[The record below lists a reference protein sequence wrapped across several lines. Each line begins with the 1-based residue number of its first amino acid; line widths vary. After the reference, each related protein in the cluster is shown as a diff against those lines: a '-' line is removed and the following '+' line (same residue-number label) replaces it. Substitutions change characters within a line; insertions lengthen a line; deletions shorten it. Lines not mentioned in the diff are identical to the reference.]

1 MKVNKRGFTL
11 IEILAVIV
19 ILAVLAVITIP
30 IVMGIIEETRKDRF
44 LENVKSV
51 VASVEQYNSEHDM
64 KAIGQYVVNQ
74 TDIQYIE
81 DREFDTKMIPVKG
94 EFDGSGLISLN
105 KSGLVRLQVEN
116 DTWCVFGT
124 NKDYRI
130 EKGKCSEVANPLLPT
145 YKIDK
150 VGWAPKKTVTITYPE
165 REEGLIFDYSL
176 DGGKTWIVVKTGNE
190 KKIEFTQPG
199 TIVARVYDGLSYQ
212 TASTF
217 SVTQIDSTPPED
229 VAIAVTKKTTNSIT
243 VTTTGEDKESGIGT
257 IYYSKDN
264 GKTWENAGAG
274 KTYTFKKL
282 KTGSYQL
289 KARVVNGAGLETTS
303 NVVSATTNDII
314 PPTYAVDKTGWQ
326 PKKIVTIT
334 YPAREE
340 DFVYQYSLDG
350 GKSWKEVASPE
361 TKQQITFTANGTV
374 IARITDGVNYK
385 TASSFAVT
393 QIDTTPPTSVI
404 AMGGRTSNSI
414 TLKATCTDDK
424 SGISKIEYSKD
435 NGKTYVDGGTKDT
448 YTFNNLSEGSYY
460 FKARCTNGAG
470 LKSESATLSGNPLEL
485 ITPTYA
491 IDKTGWQPK
500 KVVTITFQARES
512 NYVYQ
517 YSLDGGR
524 SWTTVPA
531 PLTQQQVTF
540 TTNGTLIAR
549 VTDGVNYK
557 TASSLSITQV
567 DSSAPSATVSVAS
580 KTSNSAN
587 LSASCVDNESG
598 ITKIEYSKDNGSSY
612 VSGGTKTTYSFT
624 GLKTGT
630 YNFKVRCTNGSGLQ
644 TVSTTV
650 NSATNAIGTPTY
662 AVDKT
667 GWQTKKVVTITYPA
681 RQSNFTYQYS
691 LDGGR
696 SWTTVAAPA
705 TTKQLTFTANG
716 TVIARVTDGVN
727 YVTASSFAVTQI
739 DTTAPTVSLTSTS
752 KKSNSVSL
760 KATCTDAQSGITKI
774 EFSKDNGSSY
784 VSSGVNA
791 NYTFSGLK
799 AGTYNFKARCTNG
812 SGLQTV
818 SSTLTVA
825 TNVINPPTYKV
836 DKTGWQPKKVVT
848 ITYPERESQ
857 FVYQYSTDGGSSW
870 KTVAS
875 PATTQT
881 VTFTSNGTV
890 IARIYDGTNYVT
902 ASSFAVTQ
910 VDPTAPS
917 AVASI
922 ASKTSNSV
930 TLKATCTDVESGITK
945 IEYSKDNGSSYESGN
960 TSTSY
965 TFGGLKTGNY
975 NFKVRCTNG
984 SGLKTVSASVGGATN
999 TIGTPTYS
1007 VNKTGWAT
1015 SKVVT
1020 ITYPARQSNFT
1031 YQYSLDGGRSWTT
1044 VAAPATTKQ
1053 ITFTATG
1060 TVIARV
1066 TDGTNYVTASSFAV
1080 TQIDTTKVS
1089 AALAVTGKTSN
1100 SVTLSATCTAGDSG
1114 ITKYAYSKDNGG
1126 SFVDAGTSKTYTF
1139 SGLKTGTYNFKVR
1152 CTSGSG
1158 TVGTSSAV
1166 SATTNAISAPTYKVD
1181 KTGWQTKKVVT
1192 ITYPKRQSNYTY
1204 QYSTDGGKTWKTVAS
1219 PATTQNVTFTA
1230 NGTLIARVTDG
1241 TNYVTASSFS
1251 VTQVDATG
1259 PSAVA
1264 AVSTKTTNS
1273 IAIKATCTDAQ
1284 SGITKIEYSKDNG
1297 SSYVSGGTNTTY
1309 TFTGLKTGT
1318 YNFKVRCTNGSGM
1331 TATSTAVSGSTNS
1344 IGTPTYAVDKTGWQ
1358 TKKVVT
1364 ITYPARQSN
1373 FTYQYSL
1380 DGGRSWTT
1388 VASPATTKQV
1398 TFTANG
1404 TIIARI
1410 TDGTN
1415 YVTASSFSVTQ
1426 IDTSAPSATVA
1437 VSSTTYNSAT
1447 LKATCT
1453 DAQSGITKVEFSK
1466 DNGASYVA
1474 NGTNTTYTFGSL
1486 ATGTYNF
1493 RARCTNGVGLQTQS
1507 AAVSKLIQNQFTLTY
1522 NANGGSVSP
1531 TSKKVTAGSTYGTL
1545 PTPTKANY
1553 RFLGWFTAA
1562 SGGTQ
1567 VSSSTVMP
1575 ASNVTIYAHWQAV
1588 TTVVFN
1594 NDITGAQQK
1603 VTVDVGKSTT
1613 APNMTASGYTRKS
1626 WSSTNTSLA
1635 TVSGNTIAAKAIG
1648 TVTIRSN
1655 WTLVNPG
1662 ATSFSGWAKTRTFS
1676 VNASAASGVK
1686 YYTLDDTDTSCSYA
1700 GANQWPTGYLEN
1712 HGGGRTSTRT
1722 ASKYI
1727 CYKVCT
1733 NTNNYDGSNR
1743 CSVAQAAWVG
1753 ADNVAPVKRYAD
1765 FQVWYSGAGS
1775 WGASSYD
1782 ARYLIYR
1789 GNDAFQGYAGV
1800 RTQGIRAS
1808 WNQNMSETLYYAYYG
1823 QQNGQFANYSIR
1835 WGDYGVDT
1843 WYVHCKHSTLCSG
1856 QHAFL
1861 YMQYYDQ
1868 DRAGNTTG
1876 WG

>member
-1 MKVNKRGFTL
+1 MKVNRRGFTL

-30 IVMGIIEETRKDRF
+30 IVMGIIEETRKNRF
-44 LENVKSV
+44 LENVKSIV
-51 VASVEQYNSEHDM
+51 TSVEQYNSEHDM

-81 DREFDTKMIPVKG
+81 DKAFDTKMIPVKG
-94 EFDGSGLISLN
+94 TFDGSGLMSLN
-105 KSGLVRLQVEN
+105 KSGVVRLQVEN

-124 NKDYRI
+124 NKDYKI
-130 EKGKCSEVANPLLPT
+130 EKGKCSEVANPLLPV

-150 VGWAPKKTVTITYPE
+150 VGWAPKKTVTIVYPE

-176 DGGKTWIVVKTGNE
+176 DGGRTWIVVKTGNE

-199 TIVARVYDGLSYQ
+199 AIIARVYDGLFYQ

-217 SVTQIDSTPPED
+217 QVTQIDSTPPED
-229 VAIAVTKKTTNSIT
+229 VAIAVTKKTSNSIT
-243 VTTTGEDKESGIGT
+243 VTATGEDNESGIST

-264 GKTWENAGAG
+264 GATWENGG
-274 KTYTFKKL
+274 SEKTYTFKKL
-282 KTGSYQL
+282 RTGNYQL
-289 KARVVNGAGLETTS
+289 KARIVNNAGLETISSTI
-303 NVVSATTNDII
+303 SASTNEII

-326 PKKIVTIT
+326 PKKVVTIT
-334 YPAREE
+334 YPTREE

-350 GKSWKEVASPE
+350 GETWKEVASPE

-435 NGKTYVDGGTKDT
+435 NGKTYVNGGTKDT
-448 YTFNNLSEGSYY
+448 YTFSGLTEGSYY

-470 LKSESATLSGNPLEL
+470 LISESATLSGNPLEL

-500 KVVTITFQARES
+500 KAVTITYQAREA
-512 NYVYQ
+512 NYIYQ
-517 YSLDGGR
+517 YSLDGGKT
-524 SWTTVPA
+524 WTTVLE

-540 TTNGTLIAR
+540 TSNGTLIAR

-557 TASSLSITQV
+557 TASSLAITQV
-567 DSSAPSATVSVAS
+567 DSSAPSATVSVTS
-580 KTSNSAN
+580 KTSNSVN
-587 LSASCVDNESG
+587 LAASCVDSESG

-612 VSGGTKTTYSFT
+612 VSGGTNTTHNFT

-630 YNFKVRCTNGSGLQ
+630 YNFRVRCTNGSGLQ
-644 TVSTTV
+644 TVSQAV
-650 NSATNAIGTPTY
+650 NSATNTIGTPTY
-662 AVDKT
+662 AIDKT
-667 GWQTKKVVTITYPA
+667 GWQTKKIVTITYPA

-696 SWTTVAAPA
+696 NWTTIASPA
-705 TTKQLTFTANG
+705 TTQQLTFTSNG

-727 YVTASSFAVTQI
+727 YVTASSLAVTQI
-739 DTTAPTVSLTSTS
+739 DTTAPTATLASTS
-752 KKSNSVSL
+752 KKSNAVSL
-760 KATCTDAQSGITKI
+760 KATCTDNESGITKI
-774 EFSKDNGSSY
+774 EFSKDNGSSF
-784 VSSGVNA
+784 VNSGVNA

-799 AGTYNFKARCTNG
+799 SGTYNFKARCTNG
-812 SGLQTV
+812 SGLQTTT
-818 SSTLTVA
+818 STLSVA
-825 TNVINPPTYKV
+825 TNVITPPTYKV
-836 DKTGWQPKKVVT
+836 DKTGWQTEKIVT

-875 PATTQT
+875 PATTQQ

-917 AVASI
+917 AVAAVS
-922 ASKTSNSV
+922 AKTSNSA
-930 TLKATCTDVESGITK
+930 TIKATCTDSESGITK
-945 IEYSKDNGSSYESGN
+945 IEYSKDNGSTFESGN
-960 TSTSY
+960 TSTTY
-965 TFGGLKTGNY
+965 TFGGLKTGTY

-984 SGLKTVSASVGGATN
+984 SGLKTVSAAVNGTTN
-999 TIGTPTYS
+999 AIGTPTYS

-1020 ITYPARQSNFT
+1020 ITYPERQSNFT
-1031 YQYSLDGGRSWTT
+1031 YQYSLDGGRTWTT
-1044 VAAPATTKQ
+1044 VASPATTKQ
-1053 ITFTATG
+1053 ITFNATG

-1080 TQIDTTKVS
+1080 TQIDTTQI
-1089 AALAVTGKTSN
+1089 AAAVAVTGKTSN
-1100 SVTLSATCTAGDSG
+1100 SVTLAATCSTGDSG
-1114 ITKYAYSKDNGG
+1114 IAKYAYSKDNGG
-1126 SFVDAGTSKTYTF
+1126 SFVDAGTNKTYTF
-1139 SGLKTGTYNFKVR
+1139 TGLKTGTYNFKVR

-1158 TVGTSSAV
+1158 IVGTSSAV
-1166 SATTNAISAPTYKVD
+1166 SATTNAIAAPTYKVD
-1181 KTGWQTKKVVT
+1181 KTGWQTKKIVT
-1192 ITYPKRQSNYTY
+1192 ITYPTRESNFTY
-1204 QYSTDGGKTWKTVAS
+1204 QYSTNGGSSWTTVAS
-1219 PATTQNVTFTA
+1219 PATTQQVTFTA
-1230 NGTLIARVTDG
+1230 NGTVIARVTDG
-1241 TNYVTASSFS
+1241 TNYVTASSFA
-1251 VTQVDATG
+1251 VTQIDTTG

-1264 AVSTKTTNS
+1264 AISTKTTNS
-1273 IAIKATCTDAQ
+1273 IAIKATCTDEQ

-1331 TATSTAVSGSTNS
+1331 TAVSTAVSGATNS

-1364 ITYPARQSN
+1364 ITYPERQSD

-1380 DGGRSWTT
+1380 DGGSSWTT
-1388 VASPATTKQV
+1388 VASPATTQQV
-1398 TFTANG
+1398 TFISNG

-1415 YVTASSFSVTQ
+1415 YVTASSFAVTQ

-1453 DAQSGITKVEFSK
+1453 DEQSGITKIEFSK
-1466 DNGASYVA
+1466 DNGASYVS

-1493 RARCTNGVGLQTQS
+1493 KARCTNGSGLTTASATVSQT
-1507 AAVSKLIQNQFTLTY
+1507 IYNQFTLTY

-1531 TSKKVTAGSTYGTL
+1531 TSKKVTVGSTYGTL
-1545 PTPTKANY
+1545 PTPTRSYYK
-1553 RFLGWFTAA
+1553 FLGWFTAA
-1562 SGGTQ
+1562 TGGTQ
-1567 VSSSTVMP
+1567 VSSSTVMG
-1575 ASNVTIYAHWQAV
+1575 ASNVTIYAHWQAQ
-1588 TTVVFN
+1588 TTITFKN
-1594 NDITGAQQK
+1594 NMTGASQS
-1603 VTVDVGKSTT
+1603 TTINVGSTTT
-1613 APNMTASGYTRKS
+1613 APNYTATGYTRTGWGSSNSSIASVSGSTITAKAAGAATITTN
-1626 WSSTNTSLA
+1626 WSLNA
-1635 TVSGNTIAAKAIG
+1635 PTVSGQSTTWTYNSRTLTPSCAGKTYRTITYQYSTNGGSSWTTASSKAFSQNK
-1648 TVTIRSN
+1648 TVQWRCYDSD
-1655 WTLVNPG
+1655 G
-1662 ATSFSGWAKTRTFS
+1662 RYS
-1676 VNASAASGVK
+1676 SAVTANV
-1686 YYTLDDTDTSCSYA
+1686 YADTSSPKTASWSQNSSTFQVTSTSGGCSSLGTHQIVYTGSYA
-1700 GANQWPTGYLEN
+1700 WRNSWESGKAHYNDYFMYCNGGVTGKF
-1712 HGGGRTSTRT
+1712 TSISWSNSCRQVVFKPSLSAWYEWWGKQQTKCVHT
-1722 ASKYI
+1722 GK
-1727 CYKVCT
+1727 T
-1733 NTNNYDGSNR
+1733 NI
-1743 CSVAQAAWVG
+1743 W
-1753 ADNVAPVKRYAD
+1753 
-1765 FQVWYSGAGS
+1765 
-1775 WGASSYD
+1775 
-1782 ARYLIYR
+1782 
-1789 GNDAFQGYAGV
+1789 
-1800 RTQGIRAS
+1800 
-1808 WNQNMSETLYYAYYG
+1808 
-1823 QQNGQFANYSIR
+1823 QQ
-1835 WGDYGVDT
+1835 
-1843 WYVHCKHSTLCSG
+1843 
-1856 QHAFL
+1856 
-1861 YMQYYDQ
+1861 
-1868 DRAGNTTG
+1868 
-1876 WG
+1876 